1 MPWVPPLLHD
11 EQSELERTAHALGVN
26 LSALQ
31 QAWSNATLV
40 VLDDDT
46 WSRLENTDSCGPL
59 TVEEATRLA
68 HNYGRD
74 IAQVLA
80 GLTTGADLP
89 APVVLFRKT
98 AQPYLV
104 GGNTRLM
111 ASRAL
116 GHTPKVLAILLPAP

>member
-40 VLDDDT
+40 VLDADT

-68 HNYGRD
+68 RAYGRD
-74 IAQVLA
+74 LAQVLA
-80 GLTTGADLP
+80 GLTTGPTSLHP
-89 APVVLFRKT
+89 WCSFGKQHSPT
-98 AQPYLV
+98 
-104 GGNTRLM
+104 
-111 ASRAL
+111 S
-116 GHTPKVLAILLPAP
+116 